1 MTKPQA
7 NRKTKKDTARQLA
20 LDIICAVLDGGAYA
34 NIALNKALRA
44 KKVDDRDRRFIT
56 ELVYGTVKAKGTLD
70 WLLSQLSSR
79 PSGLAFVAVIVKA
92 GRQN

>member
-7 NRKTKKDTARQLA
+7 NRKIKKDTARQLA

-44 KKVDDRDRRFIT
+44 KKVD
-56 ELVYGTVKAKGTLD
+56 ELTTGT
-70 WLLSQLSSR
+70 
-79 PSGLAFVAVIVKA
+79 A
-92 GRQN
+92 GSLRSWSMVP

>member
-1 MTKPQA
+1 MTRPQA
-7 NRKTKKDTARQLA
+7 NRKIKKDTARQLA

-56 ELVYGTVKAKGTLD
+56 ELVYGTVKAGSLRS
-70 WLLSQLSSR
+70 WSMV
-79 PSGLAFVAVIVKA
+79 P
-92 GRQN
+92 